1 MSARMEPRKRSRKVP
16 KKRAGKAQYR
26 FLPLALT
33 GAVGAILVV
42 ALVLGITSLTGGG
55 SEEPPGVTSS
65 PPPTDL
71 QGEGLLEV
79 SDTDVDL
86 GQVAVGQWVDHTFVL
101 RNASADTVVV
111 TIPEGG
117 GVETL
122 DGC

>member
-1 MSARMEPRKRSRKVP
+1 MSARMEPRKRSRKIP
-16 KKRAGKAQYR
+16 KKRAGKAPYR

-55 SEEPPGVTSS
+55 SEEPSGVTSS
-65 PPPTDL
+65 PSPTDL
-71 QGEGLLEV
+71 QREGLLEV

-86 GQVAVGQWVDHTFVL
+86 GQVALDQWVDHTFVL
-101 RNASADTVVV
+101 RNTSAGTLTVTVSKES
-111 TIPEGG
+111 I
-117 GVETL
+117 ETL